1 MRGAQRRYVLW
12 AVGRLG
18 VSGCLACVAAA
29 AVDRQAQQFCR
40 VCCGGMNRVGP
51 TARRV
56 RSASECVRGRTGS
69 ACAARHTP
77 TLNAL
82 VGKSGRL
89 SSHHQ
94 SRHDKTVLSVS
105 CLVCRCESDDCSAR
119 VQTSAFLL
127 VTVLSCRDGIH
138 TTEAGATRT
147 RQFCRVCSWRGGV
160 N

>member
-1 MRGAQRRYVLW
+1 MLW

-18 VSGCLACVAAA
+18 VSAGLACVAAA
-29 AVDRQAQQFCR
+29 AVDRQARQSCR
-40 VCCGGMNRVGP
+40 VCCGSMNRVGP

-56 RSASECVRGRTGS
+56 RSASECVRRSHRQCLLRPTHSDTERTCREVGPTQF
-69 ACAARHTP
+69 TP
-77 TLNAL
+77 PVQTRQD
-82 VGKSGRL
+82 GP
-89 SSHHQ
+89 
-94 SRHDKTVLSVS
+94 VLFVS
-105 CLVCRCESDDCSAR
+105 CLVCRCESDDCSKR
-119 VQTSAFLL
+119 VQTSTFLL